1 MAVAIV
7 TPDLGNSSWLWGDTT
22 PVLCGDTTPVLCGIL
37 RGTSLLSPA
46 VEDHSNKMQFGWV
59 ALSEISVWIC
69 FLGLAEAGK
78 VSCSKK

>member
-1 MAVAIV
+1 MHCCGPMAVAIV
-7 TPDLGNSSWLWGDTT
+7 TPDLGNSSWLW
-22 PVLCGDTTPVLCGIL
+22 GDTTPVLCGIL

-78 VSCSKK
+78 VSCRKK